1 MRDDFVG
8 KAVGSFIVW
17 NVPCTSVTIFKYNY
31 HRPPLRDLF
40 AGGGFTSSSGGFETA
55 LLDDRPP
62 ALGGGGVGDAAERD
76 KAAIAQD
83 LRAGLITKEAAKRD
97 YDYEGE

>member
-1 MRDDFVG
+1 LRDDFYDFV
-8 KAVGSFIVW
+8 KSVGSFIVW
-17 NVPCTSVTIFKYNY
+17 NMTIFKYKREQLNY

-62 ALGGGGVGDAAERD
+62 ALGGGGVGDFDFA
-76 KAAIAQD
+76 
-83 LRAGLITKEAAKRD
+83 LRFFEAAA
-97 YDYEGE
+97 

>member
-1 MRDDFVG
+1 M
-8 KAVGSFIVW
+8 
-17 NVPCTSVTIFKYNY
+17 TIFKYKREQLNY

-62 ALGGGGVGDAAERD
+62 ALGGGGVGDFDFGFTLFDTAAASASSASLFFFSALVE
-76 KAAIAQD
+76 D
-83 LRAGLITKEAAKRD
+83 LALPFRRLL
-97 YDYEGE
+97 